1 MFADNITITIDGT
14 AKTLV
19 RINQDKYS
27 SEYFL
32 RETGGE
38 FRMNIRHASYVNKTS
53 GRRTDRHNAELIQ
66 IIYQDALGIPPL
78 TRKAYFIFE
87 NEASETAAG
96 PVQFTLGLMGF
107 ATETNLTKLVNWE
120 S

>member
-1 MFADNITITIDGT
+1 MFADNITLTIDGT
-14 AKTLV
+14 DKVLV

-32 RETGGE
+32 READGE

-66 IIYQDALGIPPL
+66 TIYQDDLSVAPR

-87 NEASETAAG
+87 HEAAEASTD

-107 ATETNLTKLVNWE
+107 ANYANLTKLMNWE